1 MSTLLVE
8 ALGQLNLK
16 PGQTYRTTVNGH
28 EVEVRMLDTPS
39 PEEPREERSQFDDM
53 VMMNLWLD
61 IPPSPDARTVIAQ
74 CGELTLPPP
83 LELDESDLAPE

>member
-1 MSTLLVE
+1 MSTLLIE

-28 EVEVRMLDTPS
+28 EVEVRMLDTPC
-39 PEEPREERSQFDDM
+39 PEEPPEERSQFDDL

-61 IPPSPDARTVIAQ
+61 IPPSPEARTIKAHR
-74 CGELTLPPP
+74 GTLPAPDPP
-83 LELDESDLAPE
+83 IIPPEDEEFE